1 MKKKTLS
8 LLLAVVLVLSLVPGF
23 AAEALGGE
31 HISVKAD
38 APAERTITVG
48 QLCTVMMSDIFEDG
62 QGHDLSYSLGADYG
76 TQTYIKDGQLVF
88 NASKP
93 DKYIVTINASCSGGD
108 KASHTIEITANP
120 ASEGAEIQ
128 YGYDE
133 TPASEVTIFVT
144 LSNDGIPLRGNDEDE
159 TVLSHLELTIPYFD
173 LALYGLESFYRY
185 QTDNGRGEYINETL
199 VERPTGLHMYIYLL
213 ERFYM
218 GLPEEECG
226 KGTSGVLDYGEAM
239 DIYDMEGELAYNSGS
254 RKAINM
260 TGSATSLYMDNFWG
274 HDENL
279 LYYRNHVYPLMSAG
293 WGATSD
299 YMLLSDG
306 DTMDIAMFTN
316 WNFYHSGAFLKFDE
330 DSYEINAGET
340 LNFTSYK
347 YETKSVDSGGA
358 ESFLPVEGM
367 NVYVYDEDW
376 NLIQPVDGTGSDYEY
391 TFEESGTFYLAA
403 FDPNIKSE
411 DACMAPATSKVV
423 VSSGPKGDLNG
434 DGEITGEDADMLY
447 GALSGENS
455 ISEEALA
462 EADLNGDGRVDILD
476 IMLIYVCVN
485 NGNMAY

>member
-1 MKKKTLS
+1 
-8 LLLAVVLVLSLVPGF
+8 
-23 AAEALGGE
+23 
-31 HISVKAD
+31 
-38 APAERTITVG
+38 
-48 QLCTVMMSDIFEDG
+48 MMSDIFEDG

-108 KASHTIEITANP
+108 KASHPIEITANP

-260 TGSATSLYMDNFWG
+260 TGSALSLI
-274 HDENL
+274 H
-279 LYYRNHVYPLMSAG
+279 
-293 WGATSD
+293 
-299 YMLLSDG
+299 
-306 DTMDIAMFTN
+306 I
-316 WNFYHSGAFLKFDE
+316 
-330 DSYEINAGET
+330 
-340 LNFTSYK
+340 
-347 YETKSVDSGGA
+347 
-358 ESFLPVEGM
+358 
-367 NVYVYDEDW
+367 
-376 NLIQPVDGTGSDYEY
+376 
-391 TFEESGTFYLAA
+391 
-403 FDPNIKSE
+403 
-411 DACMAPATSKVV
+411 
-423 VSSGPKGDLNG
+423 
-434 DGEITGEDADMLY
+434 
-447 GALSGENS
+447 
-455 ISEEALA
+455 
-462 EADLNGDGRVDILD
+462 
-476 IMLIYVCVN
+476 
-485 NGNMAY
+485 